1 MERGDWGDPLARR
14 TRPGLSVWLTG
25 LSGLSGSSG

>member
-1 MERGDWGDPLARR
+1 MERGDRDDPRARA